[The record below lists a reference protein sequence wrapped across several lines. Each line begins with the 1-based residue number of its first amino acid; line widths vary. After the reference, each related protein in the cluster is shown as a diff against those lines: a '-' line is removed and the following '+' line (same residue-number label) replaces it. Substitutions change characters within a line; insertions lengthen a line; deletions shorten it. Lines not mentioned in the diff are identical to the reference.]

1 MASYEVL
8 LSKAARKQMAALP
21 SGLHRKIIEKISNLT
36 VLPRPAGCKKL
47 KGYKHAFRIRLGD
60 YRIIYDIEDKV
71 LRIRVV
77 AISHRK
83 DIYE

>member
-8 LSKAARKQMAALP
+8 LSKVARKQLDALP
-21 SGLHRKIIEKISNLT
+21 SGVNRKLIERISNLSL
-36 VLPRPAGCKKL
+36 LPRPSGYKKL
-47 KGYKHAFRIRLGD
+47 KGYKNAFRIRVGD

-83 DIYE
+83 DVYE